1 MLDGKKFARNSS
13 RKFKVSQM
21 AEASFHCAKC
31 RTFSQRKMQ
40 SNFSA
45 NVEIYTNF
53 GPQNTTSWNRSSR
66 KFDAMFTKRASLK
79 LFPVPS
85 YSMSAET
92 PAAHTFTFEKQGFW
106 PLKVRIKTNEVRMW
120 VSTFGPG
127 GQILRVDDR
136 SFCRLIRWDLRES
149 WSVCIHKNSGI
160 LGLVTFNEHGAIF
173 HLLSKFG
180 ASPKV
185 LLKQITMSDLH
196 LKCPDIASQGWYWF
210 VQ

>member
-1 MLDGKKFARNSS
+1 MARNLQEILAANLRS
-13 RKFKVSQM
+13 RKWPRHRFIARNVALSLRG
-21 AEASFHCAKC
+21 KC
-31 RTFSQRKMQ
+31 SRIFQRMLKFIQ
-40 SNFSA
+40 
-45 NVEIYTNF
+45 
-53 GPQNTTSWNRSSR
+53 TSVPKTQLPRNRSSR

-173 HLLSKFG
+173 HLLSNFG